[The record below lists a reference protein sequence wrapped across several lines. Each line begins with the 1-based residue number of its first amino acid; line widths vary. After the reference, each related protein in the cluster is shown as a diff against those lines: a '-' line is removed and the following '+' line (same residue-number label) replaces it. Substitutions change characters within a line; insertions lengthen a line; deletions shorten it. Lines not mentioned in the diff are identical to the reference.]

1 MFSKLKDLPI
11 KYKLTG
17 ITISISIVTVV
28 LVCIA
33 FILYDRG
40 TFRESY
46 KKNLSTL
53 ANIIGTN
60 NVTALEFDDPDTA
73 KEVLN
78 TLKANTN
85 VVAAALY
92 DAAAMGENA
101 YAIPTLFT
109 EYTSEAAL
117 DQNEGAPRRAGSAR
131 QEYTSDNKHL
141 IIVQEITGD
150 DNAVLGSILIKAH
163 TKEIGKRITNIFGLS
178 AVILLVSAV
187 VALLIAAYFQGVI
200 SRPILHLVDVTHG
213 ITEDEDFSRRA
224 VKDSDDEL
232 GKLVD
237 GFNVMVAHT
246 DNIIQKIQDAV
257 ADLDNTST
265 DVVQA
270 SQNQASGAAEQSAG
284 ITQAVAAVEESA
296 KTSAQ
301 ISENAMEVSELAQ
314 SSLDTVQTGQV
325 TVQQVVQAMEM
336 ISTSTTESGERIS
349 MLEDKAEEIT
359 NVLGQIDDIARRTDL
374 IALNAQ
380 IEAVNAGDQGRGFM
394 VVAEEVKR
402 LAGQTMD
409 ASTQIKTLT
418 TEITNEIGDS
428 VTASQQSTDQVT
440 EGVGLA
446 EETGEHLEKI
456 MEMVQRTAEAATL
469 IDSSTKQ
476 QQSASEQVV
485 DAMREVDGVSRGN
498 EADAQK
504 SLTTSEELVQI
515 GQTLQGMLKVQG
527 NGDNPNQL
535 S

>member
-1 MFSKLKDLPI
+1 
-11 KYKLTG
+11 
-17 ITISISIVTVV
+17 VT
-28 LVCIA
+28 
-33 FILYDRG
+33 
-40 TFRESY
+40 
-46 KKNLSTL
+46 STRCK
-53 ANIIGTN
+53 IG
-60 NVTALEFDDPDTA
+60 L
-73 KEVLN
+73 
-78 TLKANTN
+78 
-85 VVAAALY
+85 
-92 DAAAMGENA
+92 
-101 YAIPTLFT
+101 
-109 EYTSEAAL
+109 
-117 DQNEGAPRRAGSAR
+117 
-131 QEYTSDNKHL
+131 
-141 IIVQEITGD
+141 
-150 DNAVLGSILIKAH
+150 
-163 TKEIGKRITNIFGLS
+163 
-178 AVILLVSAV
+178 
-187 VALLIAAYFQGVI
+187 
-200 SRPILHLVDVTHG
+200 
-213 ITEDEDFSRRA
+213 EDEDFSRRA

-237 GFNVMVAHT
+237 GFNIMVAHT

-257 ADLDNTST
+257 ADLDDTST

-456 MEMVQRTAEAATL
+456 LEMVQKTAEAATL
-469 IDSSTKQ
+469 IDRSTQQ

-485 DAMREVDGVSRGN
+485 SAMRDVDGVSKTS

-504 SLTTSEELVQI
+504 TLTTSEELVQI

-527 NGDNPNQL
+527 NGGSPNQP